1 MELFQ
6 SGALLEKD
14 DHKEEG
20 LSSSL
25 LELHNDQSL
34 TVPAAMVPAAV
45 WMRNDPVGSG
55 VLTWSRLAVL
65 CGWL

>member
-14 DHKEEG
+14 GHKEEG

-25 LELHNDQSL
+25 LQLHNDQSL
-34 TVPAAMVPAAV
+34 MVPAAMAPAVV
-45 WMRNDPVGSG
+45 WMRNDPVGS
-55 VLTWSRLAVL
+55 AV
-65 CGWL
+65 